1 MKVSTVAKCGRAQG
15 RRRVDE
21 CALEALCSASKV
33 GARATVADPI
43 RRSFAPGAVA
53 LARPLAVVRASVAI
67 SGLAVVRQLMRCTL
81 GRPVALP
88 VVATGAIA
96 RGCRVTSAATLIPV
110 WGARPRSLSPA
121 QSRRI
126 QISRMAPQLPCSATS
141 AITTLATIPSVAAIV
156 VEAGATPSRIIKDTR
171 RPLMH
176 IRNVADRSPCPIDDQ
191 IVSAAFDK
199 SLRLICT
206 CERDLRDLR
215 MLAEQ
220 NLNLWSGDDNHAGE
234 EAWRFPAEAARR
246 PGVPPHCRSPG
257 RQPRCSVRSHEAG
270 G

>member
-1 MKVSTVAKCGRAQG
+1 M
-15 RRRVDE
+15 
-21 CALEALCSASKV
+21 
-33 GARATVADPI
+33 
-43 RRSFAPGAVA
+43 
-53 LARPLAVVRASVAI
+53 
-67 SGLAVVRQLMRCTL
+67 
-81 GRPVALP
+81 ALP

-121 QSRRI
+121 RSRRI

-171 RPLMH
+171 RPLVH
-176 IRNVADRSPCPIDDQ
+176 IRNVADRSPSTIDDQ

-199 SLRLICT
+199 GLRLICT
-206 CERDLRDLR
+206 CKRDLRDLR
-215 MLAEQ
+215 MLTVQ
-220 NLNLWSGDDNHAGE
+220 NLYLWSGDDNHADE

-257 RQPRCSVRSHEAG
+257 RQPRRSVRSHEAG